1 MASPILFIVELNIL
15 SGHVENLIEV
25 DKLTLSFSHNSSHSG
40 LQMIQSRSYLSLL
53 SILFDLSTLFNFKRN
68 VSLIT
73 QVNYLILCS

>member
-25 DKLTLSFSHNSSHSG
+25 GKLTLSFSHNSSHSG

-53 SILFDLSTLFNFKRN
+53 SILFDLSTLFNFKRK